1 MNQTSSGTELGEK
14 RVETSDHTH
23 SMTPV
28 VPFLLLSCLLFTFT
42 DCLVPDYPW
51 RGDGSWDTVYIEAFK
66 DHPLRKG
73 INLEWLSFLRNKR
86 IAFIGDSLTRYQ
98 YLSLA
103 WFLGSGQWLEDP
115 GLPSM
120 IWKQQWP
127 DWGSYFHSTNLRMG
141 CHEILDA
148 CPGFGD
154 VRENRY
160 FHHFGLNLTISMN
173 RYSPQHMSKMRLG
186 MDFPAVK
193 DFHSRCMFSA
203 HGMKYSNRHFNVE
216 ANSHVFD
223 SIQSFITGWIAPF
236 QPDYLVFNHGI
247 WSPEMVYEPSYLPSV
262 MQAARNASKHVIWK
276 TTTSGS
282 RNPRQY
288 EDDNLRQNLS
298 SLGFITFDAFALTKH
313 LSYAA
318 DAYHDVIHFSHM
330 GIYRELNIALLQK
343 LREIEEADKA

>member
-1 MNQTSSGTELGEK
+1 MHSSLFSYTILL
-14 RVETSDHTH
+14 
-23 SMTPV
+23 
-28 VPFLLLSCLLFTFT
+28 FLLLSCLLFTFT

-51 RGDGSWDTVYIEAFK
+51 HGDGSWDTVYIEAFK

-103 WFLGSGQWLEDP
+103 WFLSSGQWLEDP
-115 GLPSM
+115 GLTPLTHE
-120 IWKQQWP
+120 KRWP
-127 DWGSYFHSTNLRMG
+127 DWSSFFHSSNMRMG

-148 CPGFGD
+148 CRAIGEIQEI
-154 VRENRY
+154 RENRY
-160 FHHFGLNLTISMN
+160 FYHFGLNLSISMN
-173 RYSPQHMSKMRLG
+173 LYLPYKTNKMMLN
-186 MDFPAVK
+186 MDFPTVK
-193 DFHSRCMFSA
+193 DFNSRCMFSA
-203 HGMKYSNRHFNVE
+203 HGMKYSNRYFNEVNYSSSFE
-216 ANSHVFD
+216 
-223 SIQSFITGWIAPF
+223 SIQSFITGWIAPV
-236 QPDYLVFNHGI
+236 QPDYLVFNHGF

-298 SLGFITFDAFALTKH
+298 SLGFIIFDAFALTKH
-313 LSYAA
+313 ICYAKGSHY
-318 DAYHDVIHFSHM
+318 DRYHFAHM
-330 GIYRELNIALLQK
+330 SIYREINIAFLQQ
-343 LREIEEADKA
+343 LRDFEVL